1 MTPEPQAIDYCPS
14 PRPTLGV
21 EIELQILDPRTM
33 ALASRFDDLDAHL
46 SEEERVSFKREL
58 IQSCLEINTRVCE
71 SPAEAEADLRA
82 KFDRLASLAEKAGV
96 RIASAGTHPFS
107 HWKDQRISP
116 VRRYHDLVEN
126 LQWVARRMGIFGLHV
141 HVGVDDADKAVG
153 VTNELVK
160 FLPHLLALS
169 ANSPYW
175 RGHDTGLASCRAKV
189 FEALPQAGLPHF
201 LQNWNDYRWL
211 VERLIAT
218 GSITGVREIWWDVR
232 PHPDFGTVEVRMCDA
247 PSRLSEMAAIAALVQ
262 ALVVK
267 LGRDFDRGTP
277 MPLMHESVIR
287 QNKWRALRYGLEG
300 ELIDWER
307 YETEPTRDAIRRVLA
322 MLEKTAE
329 ELGTLGYFEEIER
342 MVAGE
347 GGAARQRRLL
357 AETGDPADM
366 LRALGALLTT

>member
-1 MTPEPQAIDYCPS
+1 MTPEPHVIDYRPS

-21 EIELQILDPRTM
+21 EIELQILDPGTM
-33 ALASRFDDLDAHL
+33 ALASRFDDLDEHL
-46 SEEERVSFKREL
+46 SEEERISFKREL
-58 IQSCLEINTRVCE
+58 IQSCLEINTRICE

-82 KFDRLASLAEKAGV
+82 KFARLASLAEKAGV

-141 HVGVDDADKAVG
+141 HVGVDDADKAVS

-201 LQNWNDYRWL
+201 LRDWDDYRWL

-218 GSITGVREIWWDVR
+218 GSISCLREIWWDVR

-247 PSRLSEMAAIAALVQ
+247 PSRLSEMVAIAALVQ

-307 YETEPTRDAIRRVLA
+307 YETEPTRDAIRRLLA

-357 AETGDPADM
+357 EETGEYAD
-366 LRALGALLTT
+366 